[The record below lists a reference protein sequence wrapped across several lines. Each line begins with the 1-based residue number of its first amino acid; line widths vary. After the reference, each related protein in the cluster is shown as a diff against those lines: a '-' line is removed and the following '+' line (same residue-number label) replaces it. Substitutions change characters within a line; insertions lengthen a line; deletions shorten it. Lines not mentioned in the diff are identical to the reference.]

1 MVNAWHGMVPM
12 ESTLE
17 PSLPLG
23 TLRASKAPPAS
34 PKVPP
39 KWGLAL
45 VGSHM
50 AEALG
55 AEGA

>member
-1 MVNAWHGMVPM
+1 MVSACHGMVPV

-23 TLRASKAPPAS
+23 TLRTSKAPPAS

-39 KWGLAL
+39 EWGLAL
-45 VGSHM
+45 VGSHV